1 MPPNGLFPKLKT
13 NADAKMGR
21 WSAGFSNSKG
31 SVAKKK
37 LRRGGFV
44 FLVVFVATNCLN
56 IYTAICCHK
65 SKVKQ
70 RLSKIS
76 DLQGSPATFHTFQ
89 EMFKLFNAFQR
100 WLCCIE
106 IESGTDL
113 LLHQL
118 FAPSKYLDLVIPL
131 SWECLPENMGRKKE
145 AGILF
150 QTVKSQ
156 IQNIANI
163 FHLQEFS
170 QFTFSSILHI
180 FT

>member
-1 MPPNGLFPKLKT
+1 MPPNSLFPKRKT

-70 RLSKIS
+70 RLPNSRS
-76 DLQGSPATFHTFQ
+76 DFQGSPATFHTFQ

-100 WLCCIE
+100 WLCYIE

-131 SWECLPENMGRKKE
+131 SWECLPEKNGNKE
-145 AGILF
+145 GGWDFISNCEISDSEYCKYLP
-150 QTVKSQ
+150 
-156 IQNIANI
+156 
-163 FHLQEFS
+163 
-170 QFTFSSILHI
+170 SSGI
-180 FT
+180 FTVYFF

>member
-1 MPPNGLFPKLKT
+1 MQ
-13 NADAKMGR
+13 R
-21 WSAGFSNSKG
+21 WEDGVPD
-31 SVAKKK
+31 SVIQRVPLQKKK

-70 RLSKIS
+70 RLPNSRS
-76 DLQGSPATFHTFQ
+76 DFQGSPATFHTFQ

-100 WLCCIE
+100 WLCYIE

-131 SWECLPENMGRKKE
+131 SWECLPEKMGRNKE
-145 AGILF
+145 AGIY
-150 QTVKSQ
+150 
-156 IQNIANI
+156 
-163 FHLQEFS
+163 
-170 QFTFSSILHI
+170 FTPKL
-180 FT
+180 